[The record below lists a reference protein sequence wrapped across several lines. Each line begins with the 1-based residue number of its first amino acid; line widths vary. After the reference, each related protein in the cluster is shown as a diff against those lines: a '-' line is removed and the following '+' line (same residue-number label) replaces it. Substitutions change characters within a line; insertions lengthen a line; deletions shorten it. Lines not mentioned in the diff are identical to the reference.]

1 MAKRGARPKRETRKP
16 KSSKQQIIPLSAGL
30 APPAEPLRVS
40 RKRKPKEE
48 VHEEIE
54 DEG

>member
-1 MAKRGARPKRETRKP
+1 MAKRGARPKRETKKP
-16 KSSKQQIIPLSAGL
+16 KSGKRQIIPLSDGL

-48 VHEEIE
+48 IPEDVE